1 MKIELDSENVEG
13 GKCSC
18 NYETFLNNV
27 GLLINQKTLQYMSKS
42 VQIIKSTYKM
52 VAKKIKLRN
61 FLEALRLT
69 SWEISLFRRIRI

>member
-27 GLLINQKTLQYMSKS
+27 EHHINQKTLQYMSKS

-52 VAKKIKLRN
+52 VAKKN
-61 FLEALRLT
+61 
-69 SWEISLFRRIRI
+69 